1 MKNNKMYSLH
11 TDFYQLKMIFANVI
25 LGKGNEKV
33 GFEGFVREI
42 KDRVNPYTNFY
53 IFDGEYEIKEFMEN
67 FKNEIKSEEFI
78 NTFIE
83 LIEGKL
89 PQENKNELISLFKTN
104 YKKLDFDFN
113 FKVMENGQKVFVG
126 VPVYQFYGAR
136 AFGQL
141 IETFGTNIYNGK
153 TGLATVK
160 WLIKN
165 NYDLKITKEEVQF
178 LTDLLNNKEE
188 TLKIYE
194 KEIEEKSKT
203 IRNVTDKIILEA
215 GFRRSP
221 NYETALIASKIA
233 IKNGW
238 EGTSNTSG
246 YFDCSVDINKINGTI
261 AHAFIM
267 GFKTEREAFLAIDKI
282 FPGESPPVDTYNVEN
297 CLKLIKE
304 MIINK
309 EIKPF
314 KDVRIDS
321 SPLDEYCFKS
331 TEILNGL
338 NINNYISGD
347 ISEEVLKNF
356 DERNISYKK
365 AMIGTKLVYPK
376 KIYDN
381 INPGF
386 VYKLVKQE
394 IDGEVIYPEKKSTGK
409 SNVPGLKHI
418 VYDEKNNVINV
429 YSKTDKFGFENYINI
444 KDDVKINF
452 VD

>member
-221 NYETALIASKIA
+221 NYETALIASRVA

-238 EGTSNTSG
+238 EGTSNTSC
-246 YFDCSVDINKINGTI
+246 YFDGSVDISKINGTM

-267 GFKTEREAFLAIDKI
+267 GFKTEREAFIALDKI
-282 FPGESPPVDTYNVEN
+282 FPGDSPPVDTYNVYNSLEM
-297 CLKLIKE
+297 IKE
-304 MIINK
+304 MVTNK
-309 EIKPF
+309 EIRPF

-321 SPLDEYCFKS
+321 SPLDVYCIKAN
-331 TEILNGL
+331 EVLQNL
-338 NINNYISGD
+338 NISNYISGD
-347 ISEEVLKNF
+347 ISEEVLQDF
-356 DERNISYKK
+356 DERKIPYKK

-376 KIYDN
+376 KVYDN

-394 IDGEVIYPEKKSTGK
+394 IDGEIIYPEKKSTGK
-409 SNVPGLKHI
+409 SNVPGLKYV

-429 YSKTDKFGFENYINI
+429 HSKTDKFGFENYINI